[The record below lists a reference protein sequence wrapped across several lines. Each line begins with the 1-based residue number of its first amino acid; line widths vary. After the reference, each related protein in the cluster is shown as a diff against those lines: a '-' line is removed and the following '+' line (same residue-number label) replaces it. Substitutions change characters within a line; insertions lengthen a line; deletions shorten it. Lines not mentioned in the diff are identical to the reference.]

1 LRPMESLRISAD
13 EVESLFNRATSLSL
27 SHKID
32 RTLQRSVVAFAINV
46 ESFIWPGFYGHD
58 SFPFQVPPISIET
71 VN

>member
-1 LRPMESLRISAD
+1 MESLKISTD

-32 RTLQRSVVAFAINV
+32 RILQRSIVAFAINV

-58 SFPFQVPPISIET
+58 SFPFQAPQLSIET
-71 VN
+71 VH